1 MKDANCKYD
10 ALKQGKSDVNPFVI
24 LKCPWC
30 GAQMGVV
37 SRKKGTK
44 EVPGYEKNH
53 GPETSKENRI

>member
-1 MKDANCKYD
+1 MRDAVEKYD

-37 SRKKGTK
+37 SRSSGMK
-44 EVPGYEKNH
+44 EVPGYEKVSGGRKPFEH
-53 GPETSKENRI
+53 